1 MKIWPSNP
9 TLGHISGKDKNSNI
23 QKDTCTTMLMAEI
36 YTIAKIGK
44 QPKWPSTDE
53 WINKIGHTHTH
64 AHTQTHNGILLSHNE
79 EWNIAICSNMNGSR
93 D

>member
-1 MKIWPSNP
+1 
-9 TLGHISGKDKNSNI
+9 
-23 QKDTCTTMLMAEI
+23 MLMAEI

-79 EWNIAICSNMNGSR
+79 E
-93 D
+93 